1 MVSQTVVYKGVMDE
15 HQIVLTDE
23 EAAELYRFTR
33 NAYINPNTH
42 PALMRLIAR
51 VSQHVDALART

>member
-1 MVSQTVVYKGVMDE
+1 MDE
-15 HQIVLTDE
+15 QPIVLTDE

-33 NAYINPNTH
+33 NTYINPNTN
-42 PALMRLIAR
+42 PVLMRLIAR